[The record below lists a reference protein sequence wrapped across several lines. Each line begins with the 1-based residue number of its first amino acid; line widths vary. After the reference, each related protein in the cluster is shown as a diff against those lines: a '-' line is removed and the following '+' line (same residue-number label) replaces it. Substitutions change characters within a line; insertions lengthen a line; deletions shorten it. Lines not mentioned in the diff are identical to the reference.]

1 MKRRQ
6 NKESKGDEDEVGD
19 GIKWRKEGRKTK
31 KKRRMYEDCIGT
43 IDKVHTNAKMNEI

>member
-1 MKRRQ
+1 MRSATASSGVRKGERQ
-6 NKESKGDEDEVGD
+6 
-19 GIKWRKEGRKTK
+19 K